1 MIDIEL
7 HFLEIQRDALQVENA
22 ALEMQLSNLREA
34 AQAMVKAFQPG
45 KPSEF
50 AYIARDKLR
59 EALEAMK

>member
-1 MIDIEL
+1 
-7 HFLEIQRDALQVENA
+7 
-22 ALEMQLSNLREA
+22 
-34 AQAMVKAFQPG
+34 MVKAFQPG